1 MKRVAAGFL
10 IFSTLAFG
18 DALDEMKQKVESI
31 NRGIEASTQRI
42 SNIEVEKERT
52 EDRVTRL
59 EREIGKVEAE
69 IGDLTGQIT
78 SLSRRVDYSERSLR
92 FSSREEEVK
101 LEEYNAKLAAW
112 NRSQKHSDD
121 TAYFSMNKKKFKELL
136 YSDLE
141 RMEQIR
147 SVQKDLDIRRIDIER
162 DRRQLSTLKAQLL
175 RKEKQNQKN
184 RTELGRLIKQLEA
197 EKKQHT
203 TKISSLQG
211 EKKRIEAQIEKIIK
225 ERARSVKNVNMTTAK
240 SRVGRLRK
248 PVSGSYTTTF
258 GKVKKGNVRSS
269 GIEIRAAL
277 GRIVRGAAGGKVIY
291 AGKFQGLGQVVMVD
305 YGYNMIG
312 IYGNLISVDVKVGDD
327 VKKADKLGILGLSID
342 AVPDLYYELRFNLKP
357 INPVSMF

>member
-1 MKRVAAGFL
+1 MKRVVLGFL
-10 IFSTLAFG
+10 IFSTLVFG

-42 SNIEVEKERT
+42 SNIDVEKEKT
-52 EDRVTRL
+52 EDRITKL
-59 EREIGKVEAE
+59 EGEIGKVETE
-69 IGDLTGQIT
+69 IRDLNGQIT
-78 SLSRRVDYSERSLR
+78 TLSRRVDYSERSLR
-92 FSSREEEVK
+92 FSSREEGVK

-112 NRSQKHSDD
+112 NRSQKYVDD
-121 TAYFSMNKKKFKELL
+121 DIYFSMNKKKFKDLL
-136 YSDLE
+136 YTDLE

-147 SVQKDLDIRRIDIER
+147 SVQKDLDIRRIDIEK
-162 DRRQLSTLKAQLL
+162 DRRQLSGLKTQLL
-175 RKEKQNQKN
+175 RKEKQNQQNK
-184 RTELGRLIKQLEA
+184 RELGRLIKQLEA

-225 ERARSVKNVNMTTAK
+225 ERARTVKNVNMTTAR

-258 GKVKKGNVRSS
+258 GRVKKGNVKSS

-312 IYGNLISVDVKVGDD
+312 IYGNLISVDVGVGDD
-327 VKKADKLGILGLSID
+327 VKQADKLGILGLSID
-342 AVPDLYYELRFNLKP
+342 ALPDLYYELRFNLKP